1 MNLNEI
7 IRQRRQ
13 AMGLTQEGLAER
25 LGVSA
30 PAVNKWERGLN
41 YPDITLLPTLA
52 RTLGVDLNTL
62 LSFQENLTQ
71 EEIGQFLNALYET
84 SRQEGA
90 PAAFAMARAKLRE
103 FPNSD
108 NLAYSVAGLLEGI
121 LVLQPEEP
129 GEEREKLEGEIAALY
144 ERCVGSADP
153 RVAEWAAYTLASR
166 CIGRGELER
175 GEELLERLSD
185 THRDKRELLAALR
198 RKQGR
203 TEEAWTLLE
212 RELFDR
218 AHGIQT
224 TLLHL
229 IDLAMKEG
237 EQERAGQY
245 SDVAERVGKVMGL
258 SDYAVLS
265 APLQLA
271 IARED
276 GPGTLA
282 LLERLFH
289 SLTVP
294 WDLSQ
299 SPLYAHLPTKEAAG
313 ECQSVLLQ
321 PMLEQVERDPDCAFL
336 RAEPGWEELRR
347 RYSKN

>member
-1 MNLNEI
+1 MRINDV

-62 LSFQENLTQ
+62 LSFQEDLTQ

-84 SRQEGA
+84 SRQEGTLT
-90 PAAFAMARAKLRE
+90 AFAMARAKLRE
-103 FPNSD
+103 FPNND
-108 NLAYSVAGLLEGI
+108 RLAYSVAGLLEGI

-129 GEEREKLEGEIAALY
+129 GQEREGLEEEIAALY
-144 ERCVGSADP
+144 ERCAGSADP

-166 CIGRGELER
+166 CIGRDELER

-185 THRDKRELLAALR
+185 THRDKRELVAALR

-203 TEEAWTLLE
+203 KEEAWTLLE

-218 AHGIQT
+218 AHGVQT
-224 TLLHL
+224 TLLRL
-229 IDLAMKEG
+229 MDLALEEG
-237 EQERAGQY
+237 DRERARRL
-245 SDVAERVGKVMGL
+245 SDTARRVGEVMEL
-258 SDYAVLS
+258 SDHAVLS

-271 IARED
+271 IGEED
-276 GPGTLA
+276 GPRALE
-282 LLERLFH
+282 LLEKLLH
-289 SLTVP
+289 SFTVP
-294 WDLSQ
+294 WDLSR
-299 SPLYAHLPTKEAAG
+299 SDLYAHLFPKTAKGGQEA
-313 ECQSVLLQ
+313 LIQ
-321 PMLEQVERDPDCAFL
+321 PVLEQVERDPACAFL
-336 RAEPGWEELRR
+336 RAQPGWEKLRR

>member
-1 MNLNEI
+1 M
-7 IRQRRQ
+7 
-13 AMGLTQEGLAER
+13 
-25 LGVSA
+25 
-30 PAVNKWERGLN
+30 
-41 YPDITLLPTLA
+41 
-52 RTLGVDLNTL
+52 NTL

-144 ERCVGSADP
+144 ERCVGSADS
-153 RVAEWAAYTLASR
+153 RVAEWATYTLASR
-166 CIGRGELER
+166 CIGQGEL
-175 GEELLERLSD
+175 
-185 THRDKRELLAALR
+185 
-198 RKQGR
+198 
-203 TEEAWTLLE
+203 
-212 RELFDR
+212 
-218 AHGIQT
+218 
-224 TLLHL
+224 
-229 IDLAMKEG
+229 
-237 EQERAGQY
+237 ERAGQY

-271 IARED
+271 VARED

>member
-62 LSFQENLTQ
+62 LSFQEDLTQ
-71 EEIGQFLNALYET
+71 AEIGQFLNVLYET

-90 PAAFAMARAKLRE
+90 PAAFRMAREKLRE

-129 GEEREKLEGEIAALY
+129 GEEREKLEGEIATLY
-144 ERCVGSADP
+144 ERCVGSADS
-153 RVAEWAAYTLASR
+153 RVAEWATYTLASR
-166 CIGRGELER
+166 CIGQGELER

-185 THRDKRELLAALR
+185 THRDKRELLESL
-198 RKQGR
+198 
-203 TEEAWTLLE
+203 
-212 RELFDR
+212 ELFYKVFFLED
-218 AHGIQT
+218 A
-224 TLLHL
+224 LHP
-229 IDLAMKEG
+229 G
-237 EQERAGQY
+237 E
-245 SDVAERVGKVMGL
+245 
-258 SDYAVLS
+258 
-265 APLQLA
+265 
-271 IARED
+271 
-276 GPGTLA
+276 
-282 LLERLFH
+282 
-289 SLTVP
+289 
-294 WDLSQ
+294 
-299 SPLYAHLPTKEAAG
+299 
-313 ECQSVLLQ
+313 
-321 PMLEQVERDPDCAFL
+321 
-336 RAEPGWEELRR
+336 
-347 RYSKN
+347 

>member
-62 LSFQENLTQ
+62 LSFQEDLTQ
-71 EEIGQFLNALYET
+71 AEIGQFLNALYET

-90 PAAFAMARAKLRE
+90 PAAFRMAREKLRE
-103 FPNSD
+103 FPNND

-129 GEEREKLEGEIAALY
+129 GEEREKLEGEIATLY
-144 ERCVGSADP
+144 ERCVGSADS

-271 IARED
+271 VARED

-299 SPLYAHLPTKEAAG
+299 SLLYAHLPTKEAAG
-313 ECQSVLLQ
+313 ECQAVLLQ
-321 PMLEQVERDPDCAFL
+321 PILEQVEQDPDCAFL